1 MAFAEQM
8 NKWEEATADRL
19 GRHTITAKGK
29 NEGCTVFP

>member
-8 NKWEEATADRL
+8 NKWEETRADRL
-19 GRHTITAKGK
+19 GRRTIRAKGK